1 MTDQEAARLTA
12 DWLRRSVVED
22 ARGSSRDRLDTAPE
36 GRYWLGKL
44 ATEEEQIRLARGDR
58 GERLDPCA
66 LGVRFQPP
74 GSGPWNVEVEVSF
87 AVWRGAEDDWQK
99 AGPIAISAVLTI
111 GDDDETHLGTEL
123 QLALAELSESNLL
136 DAEIRTETP
145 IATPLRYWSS
155 RAPRGEG
162 PTPGCTRS
170 G

>member
-22 ARGSSRDRLDTAPE
+22 AQGSSRDRLDTAPE

-99 AGPIAISAVLTI
+99 AGPIAISAVLMI
-111 GDDDETHLGTEL
+111 GDDDETHRHRTAIG
-123 QLALAELSESNLL
+123 AAELSESNLL
-136 DAEIRTETP
+136 DAEIRTETCRAS

-155 RAPRGEG
+155 TRALKR
-162 PTPGCTRS
+162 
-170 G
+170 